1 MQVRLIASILVATAL
16 LSTTSIFAA
25 DDAAKVR
32 AEAESRLAR
41 HAVAVSNQ
49 DVGAALELYSVDAV
63 VRPANMEPVRGK
75 AALRGF
81 FTAWFAAMAVK
92 DAAYE
97 TDEFDVH
104 GDTAIHIGT
113 YKGTLHVPGVPAVFD
128 RGSFTIVWKRQADG
142 TWRYH
147 RGIFNSSLPADQTIT
162 KKK

>member
-1 MQVRLIASILVATAL
+1 MQVRLIVSLLVSTAL
-16 LSTTSIFAA
+16 LSPTSIVAA

-32 AEAESRLAR
+32 AEAEARLAR

-49 DVGAALELYSVDAV
+49 DVNAALELYSVDAV

-92 DAAYE
+92 DAAYA
-97 TDEFDVH
+97 TDEFEVC
-104 GDTAIHIGT
+104 GDRAIHIGT
-113 YKGTLHVPGVPAVFD
+113 YKGKLHVPGAPVVFD

-142 TWRYH
+142 TWQYQ

-162 KKK
+162 SKK